1 MAKSIGAAVREVC
14 LSFPGVE
21 EILSHGSPNFRVGQG
36 QNKGKVFAAYTVNHH
51 GDGRVALWLNSPP
64 GAQEIHVKGEPKY
77 FFVPPYV
84 GPSGWLGVNLDKGLS
99 WKRIAM
105 LVREAYEKVAPR
117 KLAEQIGE
125 TIVIEPPTAKLSPVE
140 MDPMQGKRPQMV
152 LNRLRKI
159 GASWPEVT
167 DGEQFGAPTLKAG
180 QKTFALAYYNEKRLK
195 LGFWVGVERQTLLTA
210 DKRFSIPKYTGHN
223 GWIELD
229 VQDSCDWDEIRH
241 LAHES
246 YRHFANR
253 RMLAA
258 LDAPARKSKRKS

>member
-21 EILSHGSPNFRVGQG
+21 EILSHGSPNFRVSQG
-36 QNKGKVFAAYTVNHH
+36 KNKGKVFAAYAVNHH

-229 VQDSCDWDEIRH
+229 V
-241 LAHES
+241 AHES